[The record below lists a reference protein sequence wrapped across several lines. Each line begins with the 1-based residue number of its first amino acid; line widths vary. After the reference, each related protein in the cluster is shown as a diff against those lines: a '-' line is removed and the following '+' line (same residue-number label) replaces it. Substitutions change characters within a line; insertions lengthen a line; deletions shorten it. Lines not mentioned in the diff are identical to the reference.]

1 MKAMRAGLAA
11 LICICCL
18 VVLRDAAGADPA
30 AGRRMAAEWCAN
42 CHYIGDGAVAGDAAP
57 AFAEIANRPDAT
69 PEGWRLWLQDP
80 HPPMPNLALSRMEID
95 NLIAYIG
102 SLKTE

>member
-1 MKAMRAGLAA
+1 MNLSRAGLAA
-11 LICICCL
+11 LICLCCF
-18 VVLRDAAGADPA
+18 VASRDAASADPE

-69 PEGWRLWLQDP
+69 AEGWRLWLQDP
-80 HPPMPNLALSRMEID
+80 HPPMPNLALSRIEID
-95 NLIAYIG
+95 NLIAYIE
-102 SLKTE
+102 SLKSE